1 MIKPKTD
8 SQRKLHKLQF
18 AALLLCLLTV
28 VLFLP
33 AIHANAEEQE
43 SKEKVVRVGWY
54 ESPLNTTDAS
64 GRRSGYAYEYQR
76 KIAAYTGWK
85 YEYVE
90 GSWPDLLKMLE
101 KGELDLMS
109 DISYT
114 PQRAMKILY
123 PTLPM
128 GAETYYIYAAI
139 KNNEISRDDPSTLNG
154 KTVGVTRD
162 SVQAGI
168 LRTWL
173 KQNKLKV
180 EIVELDGSEN
190 NSINLLLK
198 GEIDAFVSLEA
209 YGDPGTLTPVSQ
221 IGSTDF
227 YFAVSKSRPD
237 LLADL
242 NSAMGK
248 IRDEDSHYNHE
259 LYEKY
264 LQRSNANQYL
274 SAGEKAWLSSHG
286 KIRVGYQD
294 NYLSFC
300 ARDTGTGELTGAL
313 KDVLNYASTCM
324 KDANPEFEA
333 VCYSTPGEAIEALQ
347 KGEIDCMF
355 PSNLTDYDGENRGI
369 VISPAL
375 MRSDMLAVVRED
387 DQKSFIKKDAV
398 TVAVNDGNTN
408 YETFLAECFPK
419 WNIVHYADT
428 PTCLDHVAA
437 GDADCILVSTYRYSN
452 IAKQC
457 EKLNLATIYTG
468 VDMDYC
474 FAVREGNP
482 ELYSILAKIINVI
495 PESTVN
501 SALTYYST
509 EDAKLSFFDYI
520 KEHLVL
526 AMTIVALVLL
536 IIVFLLLR
544 NIRVAKKA
552 YEEQQQIDD
561 LSKRV
566 NYDALT
572 SVRNKGAFTN
582 YIKMLQ
588 DRIDSGEEFEFAV
601 GILDCNNLKT
611 INDRYGHEKGD
622 EYLKASCRLICTT
635 FRHSAVFRIGG
646 DEFAVVMMNEDF
658 QNREDLI
665 TRFEAA
671 QKELTRN
678 SGKRW
683 EKISIAN
690 GFAVYDPVTD
700 RKTANSTVRRAD
712 KIMYE
717 HKKIWKETHRKS
729 R

>member
-1 MIKPKTD
+1 MIRPEKSFRNKFHI
-8 SQRKLHKLQF
+8 RRI
-18 AALLLCLLTV
+18 AALLLCLLMTMF
-28 VLFLP
+28 FLP
-33 AIHANAEEQE
+33 AVPAHAEENE
-43 SKEKVVRVGWY
+43 PAEKVVRVGWY

-90 GSWPDLLKMLE
+90 GNWPDLLKMLE
-101 KGELDLMS
+101 NGELDLMS

-128 GAETYYIYAAI
+128 GTETYYIYAALTN
-139 KNNEISRDDPSTLNG
+139 KDISRDDPSTLNG
-154 KTVGVTRD
+154 KKIGVTRD

-168 LRTWL
+168 FKDWA

-180 EIVELDGSEN
+180 ETVELGGSEDD
-190 NSINLLLK
+190 SLNLLLK
-198 GEIDAFVSLEA
+198 GEIDALVTLEA
-209 YGDPGTLTPVSQ
+209 YGDPQTLIPVSQ
-221 IGSTDF
+221 VGSTDF
-227 YFAVSKSRPD
+227 YFAVNKSRPD

-248 IRDEDSHYNHE
+248 IRDEDNHYNHE

-264 LQRSNANQYL
+264 LQRSNTNQYL

-300 ARDTGTGELTGAL
+300 ARDSKTGELTGAL

-324 KDANPEFEA
+324 KNANPEFEA
-333 VCYSTPGEAIEALQ
+333 VCYSTSGEAIEALQ

-355 PSNLTDYDGENRGI
+355 PSNLTDYDGESRGI
-369 VISPAL
+369 VLSPAL
-375 MRSDMLAVVRED
+375 MQSDMVAVVRED
-387 DQKSFIKKDAV
+387 DQKSFVKKEIV
-398 TVAVNDGNTN
+398 TVAVNDGNPN
-408 YETFLAECFPK
+408 YEMFLEEHFPK
-419 WNIVHYADT
+419 WKTVHYTDT
-428 PTCLDHVAA
+428 PTCLEHVAA
-437 GDADCILVSTYRYSN
+437 GDADCILVSAYRYSN

-457 EKLNLATIYTG
+457 EKLKLTTVSTG

-474 FAVREGNP
+474 FAVREGNT
-482 ELYSILAKIINVI
+482 ELYSILAKITKVI

-526 AMTIVALVLL
+526 ALTIVTLVLL

-544 NIRVAKKA
+544 NIRAEKKA

-588 DRIDSGEEFEFAV
+588 ERIDNGEEFEFAV

-611 INDRYGHEKGD
+611 INDKYGHEKGD

-665 TRFEAA
+665 TKFETA
-671 QKELTRN
+671 QDELAQN

-683 EKISIAN
+683 EKVCVAN
-690 GFAVYDPVTD
+690 GFAVYDPATD
-700 RKTANSTVRRAD
+700 RKTANITVRRAD

-717 HKKIWKETHRKS
+717 NKRIWKEEHKKS